1 MAVVEITFWY
11 VLNRFMKTSQLVSS
25 HLNQQRWGVL
35 YHKIFT
41 LNLTFCCCSIL
52 GSYLLSLGSCTEGES
67 ISVKSQPRYQ
77 ANNGTKTS
85 DQQIKDQRSVPQRPM
100 INSEDWCCPVIS
112 GFDLFLGL
120 PADWWKMVLVE
131 ILYMHL
137 WHMGS
142 PAYTFV
148 LK

>member
-1 MAVVEITFWY
+1 MAVVEITFWF

-52 GSYLLSLGSCTEGES
+52 GSYLLSLGSYTEGES

-77 ANNGTKTS
+77 ANNSLPISSTKTN
-85 DQQIKDQRSVPQRPM
+85 DQQWGLMLPCHQRLR
-100 INSEDWCCPVIS
+100 
-112 GFDLFLGL
+112 
-120 PADWWKMVLVE
+120 
-131 ILYMHL
+131 
-137 WHMGS
+137 
-142 PAYTFV
+142 FV
-148 LK
+148 LRAASWLMEDGTCWNIIHAFVTYG